1 MRLSHRKQGMSKP
14 LPKYAWIGRSL
25 FGVILA
31 FGLSLWVSPRLNA
44 SATDIRSQ
52 EAAQSIPTVHVVAAG
67 ETLSA
72 IAAHYGV
79 TTAALVEAN
88 KLGNPDRLAIGQRL
102 LIPSPAGPDQ
112 AVNVRPRLRYLVQ
125 PAETWDSLAKKFRI
139 AKRLLKQTNI
149 SLSKMSPEP
158 GSVIEVPV
166 RLDFSTLG
174 IGRFEIVPAQPQ
186 QGDAAAVVVS
196 ANRPLTIAA
205 RYSGEDLAP
214 VEGGVGRVWALF
226 GIHPFAA
233 PGLSWLDVDMDGLD
247 LPTWLRSE
255 PDDQRLHLRW
265 PVPVQPGRFET
276 QHLVLPADK
285 GELLNPSLVARE
297 RNALNII
304 WPQHDLAPQ
313 WTGVFT
319 RPLSSE
325 FQVTSPFG
333 TRRSYNGGPVASF
346 HEGQDFG
353 APAGTVVV
361 APAPG
366 VVVLAET
373 LAVRGNAVIL
383 DHGAGLHTGYWH
395 LSQIAVE
402 VGQQVKRGEKIG
414 EVGTTGLSTGA
425 HLHWEM
431 RIGMTPVNP
440 LTWLERVLPE

>member
-1 MRLSHRKQGMSKP
+1 MSKP
-14 LPKYAWIGRSL
+14 MPKYGWMGRSL
-25 FGVILA
+25 LGLILA
-31 FGLSLWVSPRLNA
+31 LGLSLWVCPALTA
-44 SATDIRSQ
+44 SASDARGK
-52 EAAQSIPTVHVVAAG
+52 EAAQSGATVHVVAAG
-67 ETLSA
+67 ETLSV
-72 IAAHYGV
+72 IAARYGV
-79 TTAALVEAN
+79 TIAALVEAN
-88 KLGNPDRLAIGQRL
+88 KLEDPDRLAIGQRL
-102 LIPSPAGPDQ
+102 VIPPRAGLVQ

-139 AKRLLKQTNI
+139 AKNLLKQTNTP
-149 SLSKMSPEP
+149 LSKMSLEP
-158 GSVIEVPV
+158 GGVIEVPV
-166 RLDFSTLG
+166 LFDFPALG
-174 IGRFEIVPAQPQ
+174 IQRFDIVPAQPE

-196 ANRPLTIAA
+196 ANRPLTIAL
-205 RYSGEDLAP
+205 RYAGEDLAP
-214 VEGGVGRVWALF
+214 VKSGVGRVWALF

-247 LPTWLRSE
+247 LPAWLRSE

-285 GELLNPSLVARE
+285 GELLNPTLVARE

-304 WPQHDLAPQ
+304 WPQHDLMPQ

-325 FQVTSPFG
+325 FQITSPFG

-353 APAGTVVV
+353 APAGTVVM

-395 LSQIAVE
+395 LSQIAVK

>member
-1 MRLSHRKQGMSKP
+1 MSKP
-14 LPKYAWIGRSL
+14 MPKYDLIGRAL
-25 FGVILA
+25 CGLIFALA
-31 FGLSLWVSPRLNA
+31 FGLWASPGLTA
-44 SATDIRSQ
+44 FAADIRGQ
-52 EAAQSIPTVHVVAAG
+52 GAGQSGPTVHVVQAG

-72 IAAHYGV
+72 IAARYGV

-88 KLGNPDRLAIGQRL
+88 KLENPDRLAIGQRL
-102 LIPSPAGPDQ
+102 VIPSQGLPDPA
-112 AVNVRPRLRYLVQ
+112 VSVRPRLRYLVQ

-139 AKRLLKQTNI
+139 AKYLLKQANMPIHKT
-149 SLSKMSPEP
+149 SLEP
-158 GSVIEVPV
+158 GGTIEVPV
-166 RLDFSTLG
+166 MLDFPALG
-174 IGRFEIVPAQPQ
+174 VERFEIVPAQPQ
-186 QGDAAAVVVS
+186 QGDAAAMVVS
-196 ANRPLTIAA
+196 ASRPLTVAA

-214 VEGGVGRVWALF
+214 VKGGAGHVWALF

-233 PGLSWLDVDMDGLD
+233 PGLTWLDVDLDGLD
-247 LPTWLRSE
+247 LPAWLRSE
-255 PDDQRLHLRW
+255 PDDPHLHLRW
-265 PVPVQPGRFET
+265 PVPVQLGRFET

-285 GELLNPSLVARE
+285 GDLLNPTLVARE

-313 WTGVFT
+313 WTEVFT

-325 FQVTSPFG
+325 FEVTSPFG

-395 LSQIAVE
+395 LSQIAVQ

-431 RIGMTPVNP
+431 RIGVTPVNP
-440 LTWLERVLPE
+440 LPWLLRVLPE

>member
-1 MRLSHRKQGMSKP
+1 MSKP
-14 LPKYAWIGRSL
+14 MPKYGWMGRSL
-25 FGVILA
+25 FGLILA
-31 FGLSLWVSPRLNA
+31 VGLSLWGSPGLPA
-44 SATDIRSQ
+44 SASDVRGK
-52 EAAQSIPTVHVVAAG
+52 EAAQAGATVHVVAAG

-72 IAAHYGV
+72 IAARYGV
-79 TTAALVEAN
+79 TTTALVEAN
-88 KLGNPDRLAIGQRL
+88 KLDNPDRLAIGQRL
-102 LIPSPAGPDQ
+102 VIPPRAGPDQ
-112 AVNVRPRLRYLVQ
+112 AVNVRPRLLYLVQ

-139 AKRLLKQTNI
+139 AKGLLKQAN
-149 SLSKMSPEP
+149 LPLPKMSLEP
-158 GSVIEVPV
+158 GGVIEVPV
-166 RLDFSTLG
+166 LLDFPALG
-174 IGRFEIVPAQPQ
+174 VERFDIMPAQPQ

-196 ANRPLTIAA
+196 AKRPLTIAL
-205 RYSGEDLAP
+205 RYAGEDLAP
-214 VEGGVGRVWALF
+214 VEDGVGRVWALF

-233 PGLSWLDVDMDGLD
+233 PGLSWLDVDLDGLD
-247 LPTWLRSE
+247 LPAWLHSE
-255 PDDQRLHLRW
+255 PDDPRLHLRW

-285 GELLNPSLVARE
+285 GELLNPTLVARE

-304 WPQHDLAPQ
+304 WPQHELAPQ

-353 APAGTVVV
+353 APAGTVVM

-395 LSQIAVE
+395 LSQIAVN
-402 VGQQVKRGEKIG
+402 VGQHVKRGEKIG
-414 EVGTTGLSTGA
+414 EVGTTGLSTGT

>member
-1 MRLSHRKQGMSKP
+1 MSKP
-14 LPKYAWIGRSL
+14 MPKYGWMGRSL
-25 FGVILA
+25 FGLILA
-31 FGLSLWVSPRLNA
+31 FGVSLWISPGLSA
-44 SATDIRSQ
+44 SARDVRGK
-52 EAAQSIPTVHVVAAG
+52 EAAQAGATVHVVAAG

-72 IAAHYGV
+72 IAARYGV

-88 KLGNPDRLAIGQRL
+88 KLDNPDRLAIGQRL
-102 LIPSPAGPDQ
+102 VIPPRAGPDQ

-139 AKRLLKQTNI
+139 AKSLLKQTNI
-149 SLSKMSPEP
+149 PLSKTSLDP
-158 GSVIEVPV
+158 GGVIEVPV
-166 RLDFSTLG
+166 LLDFAALG
-174 IGRFEIVPAQPQ
+174 VERFNIVPAQPQ
-186 QGDAAAVVVS
+186 QGDAAAIVVS
-196 ANRPLTIAA
+196 ANRPLTIAV
-205 RYSGEDLAP
+205 RYGGEDLAP

-247 LPTWLRSE
+247 LPAWLRSE
-255 PDDQRLHLRW
+255 PDDPQLHLRW
-265 PVPVQPGRFET
+265 PVGVQPGRFET

-285 GELLNPSLVARE
+285 GELLNPTLVARE

-304 WPQHDLAPQ
+304 WPQHDLMPQ

-395 LSQIAVE
+395 LSQIAVK
-402 VGQQVKRGEKIG
+402 VGQRVRSGEKIG